1 MWILPTSKAKLFYLA
16 ILKVPGQT
24 NDMRNV
30 KLGKTLVSLF
40 AASVPVAAA
49 ASCASSSTTCVTDT
63 YGNYVCDT
71 YAYAYP
77 YTNDYYLD
85 SYYTYPYSGV
95 SYYLTASDGSATGSG
110 SMGVTSGETNAPD
123 GSTSAVPELLAKARL
138 GADTINAGVGQAMN
152 PIVLLVKTRP
162 NRAGDTLTYG
172 PLRSGSASYVFT
184 VKKLS
189 NDNKSFSWELEAKPQ
204 SSGEDLKTVAG
215 GTINVSNDT
224 PPVTRSTLGIDG
236 DALAAA
242 DNSLRSQGTLLL
254 GASDN
259 GTTNVLRF
267 RLKGF
272 TPDTTRADPVD
283 AAAIGVRHG
292 QDQNELRVVLKTNL
306 EETKTDAEE
315 LVIVK
320 LDWQKADGARA
331 DAIAVGGDI
340 PQGQEL
346 RISTCVPASLDFASA
361 STVSVTCD
369 ITDTSC
375 SSSNSELMCP
385 AALQSDTAP
394 NSDPTAD
401 DPPADAPTLPQVP
414 TSVPE

>member
-1 MWILPTSKAKLFYLA
+1 M
-16 ILKVPGQT
+16 Q
-24 NDMRNV
+24 NV
-30 KLGKTLVSLF
+30 KLGKTLVPLF
-40 AASVPVAAA
+40 AVSASIAGAG
-49 ASCASSSTTCVTDT
+49 SCASSSTTCATDT

-77 YTNDYYLD
+77 YTYDYYLD
-85 SYYTYPYSGV
+85 SYYYYPYYPSTV
-95 SYYLTASDGSATGSG
+95 YYYLTAADGGATGSG

-123 GSTSAVPELLAKARL
+123 ASTSAVPELLAKARL
-138 GADTINAGVGQAMN
+138 GADTVNAGVAEAMN
-152 PIVLLVKTRP
+152 PVVLLVKTRP
-162 NRAGDTLTYG
+162 NRSGDTLTYG
-172 PLRSGSASYVFT
+172 PIRSGSASYVFT

-189 NDNKSFSWELEAKPQ
+189 NSNKSFSWELRAKQQ

-215 GTINVSNDT
+215 GTIDVSNDS
-224 PPVTRSTLGIDG
+224 PPVTRSTLGVDG

-242 DNSLRSQGTLLL
+242 DSSLRSQGTLLL
-254 GASDN
+254 GASDD

-272 TPDTTRADPVD
+272 TPDSTRADAVD

-306 EETKTDAEE
+306 EETKTDAQE

-320 LDWQKADGARA
+320 LDWRQADGARA

-346 RISTCVPASLDFASA
+346 QISTCVPASLDPASA

-369 ITDTSC
+369 VTDTSC
-375 SSSNSELMCP
+375 TSSSSELMCP
-385 AALQSDTAP
+385 AAFQSDMAP
-394 NSDPTAD
+394 NPDPTAD
-401 DPPADAPTLPQVP
+401 DAPADAPTLPQVP
-414 TSVPE
+414 TSIPE